1 MDTFL
6 EQVEKL
12 SKQNI
17 SRCYHC
23 GKCTSGCPVA
33 SFMDITPHNA
43 NKHIILGNK
52 DILKSKSAWTCTAC
66 YTCSTR
72 CPNDIDISK
81 VFDAIKQL
89 GEQQKVKVAD
99 RKIKIFHSLFMD
111 NIKKYGRL
119 FELEMIM
126 RLKLKT
132 KDVFSDMFSGAK
144 LFLKGKIGTAP
155 HKIKDKD
162 AWNKFLKDGGI
173 NK

>member
-1 MDTFL
+1 MNTFL

-23 GKCTSGCPVA
+23 GKCTCGCPVA
-33 SFMDITPHNA
+33 SFMDITPHNV
-43 NKHIILGNK
+43 NKHIILGIE
-52 DILKSKSAWTCTAC
+52 DVLKSKSIWTCTAC
-66 YTCSTR
+66 HTCSTR
-72 CPNDIDISK
+72 CPNDIDLSK

-89 GEQQKVKVAD
+89 GEQQKVKVTD

-111 NIKKYGRL
+111 NVKKYGRL
-119 FELEMIM
+119 FEMEMIM

-132 KDVFSDMFSGAK
+132 KDLFSDLFSGAR
-144 LFLKGKIGTAP
+144 LFLKGKIRIAP
-155 HKIKDKD
+155 HKIKNKA

-173 NK
+173 K